1 MDSIIHFMFIIEGF
15 LLTFKGVIN
24 DHEINNHDVVCIGYR
39 WPSEQIFAPVRTALR
54 AAPNFLIG
62 LFFVPVLVL
71 LAVYLL
77 SFEKPGL
84 FTIIAWIVGPC
95 LFLVAIS
102 VTTFILRIAVYFR
115 DGYRA
120 SSYGVPDLVEIIQ
133 QIDKKY
139 LEKEPKAKND
149 DGQLKR

>member
-1 MDSIIHFMFIIEGF
+1 MA
-15 LLTFKGVIN
+15 
-24 DHEINNHDVVCIGYR
+24 IGTNICSRSYN
-39 WPSEQIFAPVRTALR
+39 SSSLR

-62 LFFVPVLVL
+62 LLLVPVLVL

-77 SFEKPGL
+77 SFVKPGIL
-84 FTIIAWIVGPC
+84 TIIAWIVGPC

-120 SSYGVPDLVEIIQ
+120 TSYGVPDLVEIIQ